1 MNIDKGDDNLTTFN
15 KQQKEAIDFYKGAC
29 GVVASAG
36 SGKST
41 VLLNRIH
48 KLVNHHKEISSDILA
63 ITFTSKTANELKSKL
78 KNMKLDKV
86 NVGTFHS
93 VCMRIMMS
101 EGVNVGGKLVPEW
114 KAENW
119 FKDIDSKPNTI
130 DILSYISYQK
140 SYKRTYE
147 DEFIAKESEYT
158 EDELRAFYK
167 AYERTKK
174 SEGLYDF
181 DDYLLIALDILIQN
195 KGKYAFEF
203 VLVDEHQDSNLV
215 QNMILKELC
224 QSGNIFAVGD
234 VRQSIY
240 SFRGGDVEYF
250 VNFSQY
256 WDDVKIINLFMNYR
270 STNNVVC
277 MSNGFI
283 KPYFKNYEHY
293 VDAEA
298 FNKKDGIVKLKS
310 YESEEK
316 ESLGVVEKIERMIN
330 DGVKPEEIAI
340 LYRLNSQS
348 IFIENELKQ
357 RGIEYDI
364 TNDSSFFKRK
374 EISAILCYLRLIH
387 NSEDDNALDNIFKF
401 RGYPLKFFSNKVLD
415 KIRNHS
421 TNNGISLLES
431 LTRVSY
437 DAQWQLKSALSFER
451 AITRLRLQNE
461 RGVHLSTLI
470 DNIITSFEIVEY
482 IEDKYNGDE
491 INDRLKSLTILKT
504 FVKNNNLE
512 QFITFVY
519 SDSGS
524 NKKKT
529 NKNVVKLMTIH
540 ASKGLEWENAFLV
553 GVEDGIFPHERSNVE
568 EEARLFY
575 VGITRPMSNLYIS
588 EIGKGNRFTKEY
600 FE

>member
-1 MNIDKGDDNLTTFN
+1 MSTFN
-15 KQQKEAIDFYKGAC
+15 KQQIEAIDFYKGSC

-41 VLLNRIH
+41 VLLNRIS
-48 KLVNHHKEISSDILA
+48 KLVNYHKEFPSDILA

-78 KNMKLDKV
+78 EGMKLEGV

-93 VCMRIMMS
+93 ICMRIMLK
-101 EGVNVGGKLVPEW
+101 EDINVRGKLVPEW

-119 FKDIDSKPNTI
+119 FKEIDAKPNTI

-140 SYKRTYE
+140 SYMKTYK
-147 DEFIAKESEYT
+147 DDFKFKDSDYT

-167 AYERTKK
+167 RYEEAKK
-174 SEGLYDF
+174 EEGMYDF
-181 DDYLLIALDILIQN
+181 DDYLLIALDILQRN

-240 SFRGGDVEYF
+240 SFRGGDIEYF
-250 VNFSQY
+250 TNFSKY

-270 STNNVVC
+270 STNNIVE
-277 MSNGFI
+277 MSNRFI
-283 KPYFKNYEHY
+283 RPYFKDYEHY

-298 FNKKDGIVKLKS
+298 FNKSNGIVELKS
-310 YESEEK
+310 YDSEER
-316 ESLGVVEKIERMIN
+316 ESIEVVNKIEKILKE
-330 DGVKPEEIAI
+330 GVKPQDIAV

-348 IFIENELKQ
+348 LFIENELK
-357 RGIEYDI
+357 RRDIEYDI
-364 TNDSSFFKRK
+364 TNDSSFFKRR
-374 EISAILCYLRLIH
+374 EINAILCYLRLIQNPH
-387 NSEDDNALDNIFKF
+387 DDNALENIFKF
-401 RGYPLKFFSNKVLD
+401 RGFPLKFFSNKVLD
-415 KIRNHS
+415 KIRHHS
-421 TNNGISLLES
+421 GNNNLSLFES
-431 LTRVSY
+431 LTAVNY
-437 DAQWQLKSALSFER
+437 DAKWQLKSALDFER
-451 AITRLRLQNE
+451 AITRLRLQNDK
-461 RGVHLSTLI
+461 GVHLSTLI
-470 DNIITSFEIVEY
+470 DNIIRSFDIVNH
-482 IEDKYNGDE
+482 IEEKYSGDE
-491 INDRLKSLTILKT
+491 VKDRLKSLTVLKT

-519 SDSGS
+519 SDGGS
-524 NKKKT
+524 PKKKS

-540 ASKGLEWENAFLV
+540 ASKGLEFPKTFVV
-553 GVEDGIFPHERSNVE
+553 GIEDGVFPHERCNLD

-575 VGITRPMSNLYIS
+575 VAVTRAIEDLYVS
-588 EIGKGNRFTKEY
+588 EIGRGNIFAKE
-600 FE
+600 FFG